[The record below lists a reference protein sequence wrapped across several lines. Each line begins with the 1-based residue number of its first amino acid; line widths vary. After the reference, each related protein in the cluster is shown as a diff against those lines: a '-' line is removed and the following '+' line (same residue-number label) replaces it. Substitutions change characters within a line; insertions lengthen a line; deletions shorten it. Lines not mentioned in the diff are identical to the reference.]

1 MENLFSCPVYK
12 RCGGCQLDVSYPEQ
26 LSYKM
31 RICNEL
37 LGYFGTVEPI
47 IGMKDPLHYRCK
59 ISTAFGYSQGKVITG
74 VWQASSGRL
83 VKIDGCGLEDRR
95 AMKIVKAIRKLM
107 PGFKMKTFDERTG
120 KGFLRFVTIRIG
132 KKTGEILVAV
142 ATGTPVF
149 PSKENF
155 VKALLKECP
164 DITTIVHNV
173 STDRFNLVLGSRET
187 VLYGKGYITDR
198 VCGYNFRISA
208 RSFFQINP
216 VQTEKLYST
225 AVEFAG
231 LTGKET
237 VVDAYCGVGTIGII
251 ASGKAGQVYAAESNG
266 EAVKNAIENIKLN
279 KIENVRVFK
288 ADAGAFMTDM
298 AESGEKADVVFT
310 DPPRAGCSREFL
322 DSMVK
327 LSPKKIV
334 YISCNVETQARDL
347 RYLFKNGYKVK
358 RIQPVDMFPYTKHV
372 ESVVLLTKV

>member
-1 MENLFSCPVYK
+1 MEKTFSCPVYK

-31 RICNEL
+31 RVCNEL
-37 LGYFGTVEPI
+37 LGFFGKVEPI
-47 IGMKDPLHYRCK
+47 ISMKDPLHYRCK
-59 ISTAFGYSQGKVITG
+59 ISTAFGYSQGKIITG
-74 VWQASSGRL
+74 VWQSSSGRL

-95 AMKIVKAIRKLM
+95 AMKIIKAIRKLM

-132 KKTGEILVAV
+132 KKTGEILVAI
-142 ATGTPVF
+142 ATGTPMF

-164 DITTIVHNV
+164 EITTIVHNV
-173 STDRFNLVLGSRET
+173 ATDRLNLVLGRQEN
-187 VLYGKGYITDR
+187 VLYGKGYITDNL
-198 VCGYNFRISA
+198 CGCDFRISA

-225 AVEFAG
+225 AVEFAE

-237 VVDAYCGVGTIGII
+237 IVDAYCGVGTIGII
-251 ASGKAGQVYAAESNG
+251 AARKAKQVYAVESNG
-266 EAVKNAIENIKLN
+266 EAVKNAIENVRINKL
-279 KIENVRVFK
+279 ENVRVFK

-298 AESGEKADVVFT
+298 AESGERADVVFT

-322 DSMVK
+322 QSLVT

-334 YISCNVETQARDL
+334 YISCNPETQARDL
-347 RYLFKNGYKVK
+347 RFLYKNDYRVK

-372 ESVVLLTKV
+372 ESIVLLSK